1 MHPTAGY
8 HDQATAKAHPFEIVK
23 QSRDAYYAGVHFQT
37 IQFQAAQAVI
47 ERLLAGAQKGEDA
60 KSRVLR
66 LQSRHQLFS
75 QVYAIVKAYTERRV
89 RFHGLDPRELGLERY
104 FRPLVQ
110 RIADNIEPDTSAGEP
125 PVLPVLNRYR
135 PVSSTS
141 GVDFFTTRP
150 VKPVTRSHVNAVV
163 MDSGWEGQA
172 ADILDACA
180 AVECFARNDHMGL
193 VIQYGY
199 LDVDHDYTPDFVVRL
214 TNGLQVVL
222 EIKGYMFDADD
233 RVNEKNQAATKWV
246 AAVNNLGDFGRW
258 DFLICH
264 KVEQLPARLEALAK
278 REIPVS
284 LKA

>member
-1 MHPTAGY
+1 MRSALARSSTQPSGVEGHPHRSGGRRHRRRDRLPPTSVERLY
-8 HDQATAKAHPFEIVK
+8 YL
-23 QSRDAYYAGVHFQT
+23 SRHSLITPVRAQ
-37 IQFQAAQAVI
+37 QFQAAQAVI
-47 ERLLAGAQKGEDA
+47 ERLLAGAQRGEDA
-60 KSRVLR
+60 KSRVVR
-66 LQSRHQLFS
+66 LQSRHQLFP

-199 LDVDHDYTPDFVVRL
+199 LDVDHDYTPD
-214 TNGLQVVL
+214 
-222 EIKGYMFDADD
+222 
-233 RVNEKNQAATKWV
+233 
-246 AAVNNLGDFGRW
+246 
-258 DFLICH
+258 
-264 KVEQLPARLEALAK
+264 
-278 REIPVS
+278 S
-284 LKA
+284 LYA

>member
-1 MHPTAGY
+1 LKVTPTEAAVADIVDGIGY
-8 HDQATAKAHPFEIVK
+8 LQRAWSVCITCHGTASSLPFALNSSK
-23 QSRDAYYAGVHFQT
+23 QHR
-37 IQFQAAQAVI
+37 AVI

-60 KSRVLR
+60 KSRVVR
-66 LQSRHQLFS
+66 LQSRHQLFP

-199 LDVDHDYTPDFVVRL
+199 LDVDHDYTPD
-214 TNGLQVVL
+214 
-222 EIKGYMFDADD
+222 
-233 RVNEKNQAATKWV
+233 
-246 AAVNNLGDFGRW
+246 
-258 DFLICH
+258 
-264 KVEQLPARLEALAK
+264 
-278 REIPVS
+278 S
-284 LKA
+284 LYA